1 MRKNPNEASFL
12 RPVLNFTLSVKNDS
26 EKTARMPVR
35 SHLHQI
41 SITWNHSEVSI

>member
-1 MRKNPNEASFL
+1 MRKNPNIASF
-12 RPVLNFTLSVKNDS
+12 VLNFTLSIKNDS